1 MPVKNPDLLPLFDE
15 VKAIVAGYSDRLSVR
30 VDEPG
35 RYELWSDKP
44 IVIDGR
50 SHKDVQFAAV
60 IIQKHFV
67 GFYFMPVYTHEE
79 ARAFFG
85 PELLGLLKGK
95 SCFHLKQL
103 TPELAGQI
111 GSALDAGYRLYVDR
125 GWI

>member
-1 MPVKNPDLLPLFDE
+1 MPVKNPELLPLFDE
-15 VKAIVAGYSDRLSVR
+15 VKELLAAYSDRLSVR

-44 IVIDGR
+44 VVIDGR
-50 SHKDVQFAAV
+50 PHKDVYFAGLV
-60 IIQKHFV
+60 VQKHFV

-79 ARAFFG
+79 AREFFG

-95 SCFHLKQL
+95 SCFHLKKL
-103 TPELAGQI
+103 TPEISSQI
-111 GSALDAGYRLYVDR
+111 VSALDAGYRLYLEH